1 MRLLEKRR
9 RRVIIN
15 ITSLIDVL
23 FLLLIFFMISTTFRE
38 QPGMSLVLPEA
49 KHGGI
54 EQVDQLVV
62 EVTADRRVFVGEEEV
77 PVDSLES
84 VFRAWLPRLREKKL
98 VLRADESVPH
108 GLVVRIMDAA
118 KGAGLESLVIAT
130 RVAEGKPVRG
140 Q

>member
-49 KHGGI
+49 KYGGV
-54 EQVDQLVV
+54 EQIDQLVV
-62 EVTADRRVFVGEEEV
+62 EVTPDRRIFVGEAEV
-77 PVDSLES
+77 PPDSLEPR
-84 VFRAWLPRLREKKL
+84 FRALLPRLREKKL

-118 KGAGLESLVIAT
+118 KGAGLESIVIAT
-130 RVAEGKPVRG
+130 RVPDESGKRP
-140 Q
+140 